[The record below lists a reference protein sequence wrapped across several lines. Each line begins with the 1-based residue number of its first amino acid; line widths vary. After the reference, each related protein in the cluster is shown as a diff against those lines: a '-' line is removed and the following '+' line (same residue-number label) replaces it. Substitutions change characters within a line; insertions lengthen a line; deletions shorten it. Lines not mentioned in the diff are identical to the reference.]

1 MGKAKTVNV
10 AIVGGGPGCKA
21 IMDMIF
27 AETLS
32 ELRMKLLG
40 VASTDPKAVGYLYAK
55 EKGLYTTRDY
65 RDLYELKDLDMIIEV
80 TGRDEVANEIARTK
94 PSHARFMDHVAA
106 RLFWD
111 IFQIEEKRIEG
122 RQRAEEVLRESEE
135 KYRNVVERS
144 NDGIVIIQDG
154 LIKYANPSVKRMTG
168 YDVDAATD
176 TPFSDFIHADEVD
189 EAMEIYKR
197 RLAGEALPT
206 RYERKLRHKNGSR
219 IDTEMDG
226 GLISYEDKPA
236 DLVIIRDITKRKQAE
251 KELRESR
258 EQLRD
263 LSEHLQEAR
272 EEERAKVAR
281 EIHDDLGQTLTVLK
295 MDLSWLEKKLP
306 KDQDFLIQKTKLI
319 TDLVDMTIHSVKRIY
334 SGLRPFLLDD
344 LGLVAAIEWMAKGFQ
359 NQTGIKCELT
369 FSPGEMVVD
378 KDYATNIFRIFQ
390 EALTNVRR
398 HANATSVNVR
408 LEEEAGTLTLT
419 VNDNGRGITEEQI
432 SHPKSF
438 GIMGIRERV
447 RALGGEVKVRG
458 IKNKGTTVKVSIPTK
473 EAS

>member
-1 MGKAKTVNV
+1 
-10 AIVGGGPGCKA
+10 
-21 IMDMIF
+21 
-27 AETLS
+27 
-32 ELRMKLLG
+32 
-40 VASTDPKAVGYLYAK
+40 
-55 EKGLYTTRDY
+55 
-65 RDLYELKDLDMIIEV
+65 
-80 TGRDEVANEIARTK
+80 
-94 PSHARFMDHVAA
+94 MDHVAA

-111 IFQIEEKRIEG
+111 IFQIEEKRIDE

-176 TPFSDFIHADEVD
+176 MPFSDFIHADEVD
-189 EAMEIYKR
+189 EAMEIYAR

-206 RYERKLRHKNGSR
+206 RYERGIRHKNGSR

-251 KELRESR
+251 KELTESR

-281 EIHDDLGQTLTVLK
+281 EIHDDLGQTLTALK

-306 KDQDFLIQKTKLI
+306 EDQDALIQKTRRV
-319 TDLVDMTIHSVKRIY
+319 TDLVDTTIHSVKRIY

-344 LGLVAAIEWMAKGFQ
+344 LGLIAAIEWMAQGFQ
-359 NQTGIKCELT
+359 DQTGIECELT
-369 FSPGEMVVD
+369 FSPREMVVD
-378 KDYATNIFRIFQ
+378 KDYATTIFRIFQ
-390 EALTNVRR
+390 ETLTNVRR
-398 HANATSVNVR
+398 HAKATSVNVR
-408 LEEEAGTLTLT
+408 LEEEGDNLTLT
-419 VNDNGRGITEEQI
+419 VNDNGKGITEQQI

-438 GIMGIRERV
+438 GIMGVRERV
-447 RALGGEVKVRG
+447 RFLGGEVEISG
-458 IKNKGTTVKVSIPTK
+458 TKNKGTTVKVSIPRK

>member
-1 MGKAKTVNV
+1 MGKAKTFNV

-55 EKGLYTTRDY
+55 EKGLFTTRDY
-65 RDLYELKDLDMIIEV
+65 RDLYELKDLDMIIEL
-80 TGRDEVANEIARTK
+80 TGRDEVSNEIARTK

-111 IFQIEEKRIEG
+111 IFQIEEKRIEE

-176 TPFSDFIHADEVD
+176 MPFSDFIHTDEVD
-189 EAMEIYKR
+189 EAMEIYER
-197 RLAGEALPT
+197 RLSGEALPT
-206 RYERKLRHKNGSR
+206 RYERGIRHKSGSR

-226 GLISYEDKPA
+226 GLISYEDKAA

-251 KELRESR
+251 KELTESR

-281 EIHDDLGQTLTVLK
+281 EIHDDLGQTLTALK

-306 KDQDFLIQKTKLI
+306 QDQGSLIEKTKRI

-344 LGLVAAIEWMAKGFQ
+344 LGLIAAIEWMAQGFQ
-359 NQTGIKCELT
+359 NQTGIQCELT

-378 KDYATNIFRIFQ
+378 KDYATTIFRIFQ
-390 EALTNVRR
+390 ETLTNVRR
-398 HANATSVNVR
+398 HASATSVNVR
-408 LEEEAGTLTLT
+408 LEEEADKLWLT
-419 VNDNGRGITEEQI
+419 VNDNGKGISEEQI

-447 RALGGEVKVRG
+447 RALGGDVKVSG
-458 IKNKGTTVKVSIPTK
+458 IKNKGTTVKVSITTK

>member
-1 MGKAKTVNV
+1 
-10 AIVGGGPGCKA
+10 
-21 IMDMIF
+21 MDMIF

-32 ELRMKLLG
+32 ELRMNLLG
-40 VASTDPKAVGYLYAK
+40 VASTDPQAVGYTYAK
-55 EKGLYTTRDY
+55 QKGLFTTRDY
-65 RDLYELKDLDMIIEV
+65 RDLYELKDLDMIIEL
-80 TGRDEVANEIARTK
+80 TGRDEVANEIGRTK

-111 IFQIEEKRIEG
+111 IFQIEETRIEE

-154 LIKYANPSVKRMTG
+154 RIKYANPSVKRMTG
-168 YDVDAATD
+168 YDIDAATD
-176 TPFSDFIHADEVD
+176 MPFSDFIYGDEVD

-197 RLAGEALPT
+197 RLAGEALST
-206 RYERKLRHKNGSR
+206 RFERGIRHRNGSR
-219 IDTEMDG
+219 IETEMDG

-236 DLVIIRDITKRKQAE
+236 DLVIIRDITKRKRAE

-272 EEERAKVAR
+272 EEERAKVAQ
-281 EIHDDLGQTLTVLK
+281 EIHDDLGQTLTALK
-295 MDLSWLEKKLP
+295 MELSWLEKRLP
-306 KDQDFLIQKTKLI
+306 KDHDVLIQKTKLI

-344 LGLVAAIEWMAKGFQ
+344 LGLLAAIEWMTQGFQ
-359 NQTGIKCELT
+359 NQTGIQCNLT
-369 FSPGEMVVD
+369 FSPAEMAVD
-378 KDYATNIFRIFQ
+378 KDYATTIFRIFQ
-390 EALTNVRR
+390 ETLTNVRR
-398 HANATSVNVR
+398 HAHATSVNIR
-408 LEEEAGTLTLT
+408 LEEGAGVLTLT
-419 VNDNGRGITEEQI
+419 VNDNGKGVTEEQL

-447 RALGGEVKVRG
+447 RALGGAVEIRG
-458 IKNKGTTVKVSIPTK
+458 IENKGTTVKVSIPTK